1 MRQYND
7 VDSTRQA
14 RQRGPAA
21 VHPDRTGH
29 QKAGRRKSVQ
39 GSRGHMKI
47 FSGISNGWAAETEA
61 TDGGIWKNT
70 IAAASHAL
78 ETVALVEHG
87 VGMTLKLQRKV
98 RALRER
104 LRTTQAELDRYRD
117 MHAHAMEALR
127 RTESVVPQD
136 TSQLRAEGEA
146 LQMRHRAY
154 KLLVE
159 HYARAGI
166 PIDLAVFTRQRRRV
180 LQHILFQQRR
190 GVAIAEISVDDIAFL
205 LR

>member
-1 MRQYND
+1 MK
-7 VDSTRQA
+7 SL
-14 RQRGPAA
+14 RGA
-21 VHPDRTGH
+21 
-29 QKAGRRKSVQ
+29 
-39 GSRGHMKI
+39 
-47 FSGISNGWAAETEA
+47 SNGWAPDVEV
-61 TDGGIWKNT
+61 TDRGIWKNT

-78 ETVALVEHG
+78 ETVALIEHG

-104 LRTTQAELDRYRD
+104 LHATQTELDRYRD
-117 MHAHAMEALR
+117 MHAAAMEALR
-127 RTESVVPQD
+127 QAEVTPPED
-136 TSQLRAEGEA
+136 TGRLRAEGEA

-159 HYARAGI
+159 HYSRAGI
-166 PIDLAVFTRQRRRV
+166 PIDLAVFARQRRQV

-190 GVAIAEISVDDIAFL
+190 GVAPAQISVDDIAFL